1 MLFLQF
7 QDESEIVIV
16 GAGKQSISLETW
28 QEEFAFKAA
37 LHGKSPF
44 SRLPNLLIMQDSL
57 GLASAPQMC

>member
-28 QEEFAFKAA
+28 QEEFAFKASSSRK
-37 LHGKSPF
+37 KSLFKATKSINYARQPW
-44 SRLPNLLIMQDSL
+44 I
-57 GLASAPQMC
+57 G